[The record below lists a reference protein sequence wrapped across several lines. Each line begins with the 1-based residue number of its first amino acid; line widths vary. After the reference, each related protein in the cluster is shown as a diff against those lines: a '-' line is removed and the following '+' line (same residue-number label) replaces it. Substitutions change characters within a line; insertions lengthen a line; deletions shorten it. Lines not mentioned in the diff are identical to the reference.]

1 MKPYAA
7 LRRHW
12 PEYLIEAAGLGAF
25 LLSACVCAA
34 LLFHP
39 GSPLA
44 GAIGSEGLRRALMG
58 LAMGATLVALVYS
71 PWGQRSGAHFNPVL
85 TLTFLGLRRIEPAD
99 AAWYVVAQFA
109 GAWAGVTLAGR
120 LLGSAIVGDP
130 AVNHVVTAP
139 GAAGPAVAFAAEVAI
154 SFGMM
159 ALVLFFSN
167 RRELNRYTGLAAAAL
182 LALYITVESPLSGTS
197 MNPAR
202 SLGSAETAGMFD
214 GLWIYFTAPAIGMA
228 LAAAAYVRKK
238 GHGAVLCCKLHH
250 DNQQRCIFRCRYG
263 AHGAA
268 TEAEN
273 ARQPEPA

>member
-1 MKPYAA
+1 MKLLAA

-44 GAIGSEGLRRALMG
+44 TAITGEGLRRAAMG

-109 GAWAGVTLAGR
+109 GAWAGVALAGW
-120 LLGSAIVGDP
+120 LLGAAIVADP
-130 AVNHVVTAP
+130 SVNHVVTAP
-139 GAAGPAVAFAAEVAI
+139 GAAGTAVAFAAEVAI

-159 ALVLFFSN
+159 TLVLHLSN
-167 RRELNRYTGLAAAAL
+167 RRDLNRCTGLAAAAL

-202 SLGSAETAGMFD
+202 SLGSAVPAGMFD
-214 GLWIYFTAPAIGMA
+214 GLWIYFAAPAIGMA
-228 LAAAAYVRKK
+228 LAAAAYVRTK

-250 DNQQRCIFRCRYG
+250 DNGQRCIFRCRYG
-263 AHGAA
+263 AQAIAA
-268 TEAEN
+268 ADA
-273 ARQPEPA
+273 ARRPKPA

>member
-1 MKPYAA
+1 MKLVAA

-12 PEYLIEAAGLGAF
+12 PEVLIEAAGLGAF
-25 LLSACVCAA
+25 MLSACLFAA
-34 LLFHP
+34 VLFHP
-39 GSPLA
+39 GSPLVGTIA
-44 GAIGSEGLRRALMG
+44 SEGLRRGLMG

-85 TLTFLGLRRIEPAD
+85 TLSFLWLRRIEPAD

-109 GAWAGVTLAGR
+109 GAWAGVALAGW
-120 LLGSAIVGDP
+120 LLGPAVVGDP
-130 AVNHVVTAP
+130 TVNHVVTAP

-167 RRELNRYTGLAAAAL
+167 RRDLNRYTGLAAAAL
-182 LALYITVESPLSGTS
+182 LALYIAAESPLSGTS

-214 GLWIYFTAPAIGMA
+214 GLWIYFIAPAIGMA
-228 LAAAAYVRKK
+228 LAAAAYVRTQ

-250 DNQQRCIFRCRYG
+250 DNHQRCIFRCRYG
-263 AHGAA
+263 ARAAA
-268 TEAEN
+268 TDAEKT
-273 ARQPEPA
+273 RLPEPA